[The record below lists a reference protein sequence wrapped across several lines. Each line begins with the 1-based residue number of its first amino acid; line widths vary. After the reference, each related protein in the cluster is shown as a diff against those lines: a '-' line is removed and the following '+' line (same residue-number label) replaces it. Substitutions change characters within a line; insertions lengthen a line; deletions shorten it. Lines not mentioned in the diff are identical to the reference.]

1 MKILVTGG
9 CGFIGSNFIIE
20 QIRNT
25 DNHILNLDK
34 LTYAGNLENLKSVD
48 GNPNYQFVEG
58 DICDGELVSDTLSNF
73 QPDAIVHFAAE
84 SHVGRSI
91 DGPMEFVNTNIVGTA
106 TLLNVSLKYIEARS
120 QRPSVGKFRFLHVST
135 DEVFGSLGEEGSFTE
150 TTSYDPS
157 SPYSASKAGSD
168 HLVRA
173 WTHTYGFP
181 ALITNCSN
189 NYGPYQ
195 FPEKLIP
202 LMIANCIDEKPLPV
216 YGKGLNVRD
225 WLFVKDHCDAIYDV
239 LQNGVVGETYNIGG
253 HNEIKNIDIV
263 NFICTNLDKL
273 KPRSNG
279 KSYGELITYVTDRPG
294 HDFRYAIDASK
305 INNDLGWAP
314 QETFKTGIRK
324 TIHWYLENESWWRL
338 LQKETYNQERLG
350 TIKA

>member
-1 MKILVTGG
+1 MKILITGG
-9 CGFIGSNFIIE
+9 CGFIGSNFIIT
-20 QIRNT
+20 QIHNT
-25 DNHILNLDK
+25 NNQILNLDK
-34 LTYAGNLENLKSVD
+34 LTYAGNLENLKSID
-48 GNPNYQFVEG
+48 CNPNYQFVEG
-58 DICDGELVSDTLSNF
+58 DICDSYLVSSTISEFLPDT
-73 QPDAIVHFAAE
+73 IVHFAAE
-84 SHVGRSI
+84 SHVDRSI

-106 TLLNVSLKYIEARS
+106 TLLDVCRDYFKHRIQKSEVAN
-120 QRPSVGKFRFLHVST
+120 FRFLHVST
-135 DEVFGSLGEEGSFTE
+135 DEVFGSLRDDGFFTE
-150 TTSYDPS
+150 TTPYDPS

-173 WTHTYGFP
+173 WTRTYGFP

-202 LMIANCIDEKPLPV
+202 LTIANCLDEKPLPI
-216 YGKGLNVRD
+216 YGEGLNVRD

-263 NFICTNLDKL
+263 NNICTILDKL

-279 KSYGELITYVTDRPG
+279 ESYGQLITHVTDRPG

-314 QETFKTGIRK
+314 KETFKTGIQK
-324 TIHWYLENESWWRL
+324 TIVWYLENESWWRDI
-338 LQKETYNQERLG
+338 QKETYKQERLG
-350 TIKA
+350 TKK